1 MVVKRVTPKELPT
14 GLTFILKNLYHAD
27 LSNFVAMAD
36 VNKATL
42 FVNKTVPQKDIDG
55 FLEVITFP
63 NYWVADEESGKG
75 QFLEHVYREYGE
87 HTYRALLDAHTW
99 QMEQKEK
106 RQAAETAKKIIP
118 LIEKEINSENP
129 AVEYNERLVHEIW
142 SAGYRLNRRTSQ
154 NASNYGSMYEF
165 YFGYLLGAGMLKGGI

>member
-118 LIEKEINSENP
+118 LIEKEINNENP
-129 AVEYNERLVHEIW
+129 AVGYNEWLAHEIW
-142 SAGYRLNRRTSQ
+142 NAGYGLNRRTPQ
-154 NASNYGSMYEF
+154 NVSNYGSMYEF

>member
-1 MVVKRVTPKELPT
+1 MKVKKITPKELPA

-27 LSNFVAMAD
+27 LSKFIAMVD
-36 VNKATL
+36 VSKSTL
-42 FVNKTVPQKDIDG
+42 FVNKKMPQKDIDG

-63 NYWVADEESGKG
+63 DYWVADEESGKG

>member
-1 MVVKRVTPKELPT
+1 MKVKKITPKELPA

-27 LSNFVAMAD
+27 LSKFIAMVD
-36 VNKATL
+36 VSKSTL
-42 FVNKTVPQKDIDG
+42 FVNKKMPQKDIDG

-63 NYWVADEESGKG
+63 DYWVADEESGKG
-75 QFLEHVYREYGE
+75 QFLEHVYTKYGK
-87 HTYRALLDAHTW
+87 HTYKALLDAHTW

-106 RQAAETAKKIIP
+106 WQAAETAKKIIP

-129 AVEYNERLVHEIW
+129 AAEYNERLVHEIW

>member
-27 LSNFVAMAD
+27 LSKFIAIVD
-36 VNKATL
+36 VSKSTL
-42 FVNKTVPQKDIDG
+42 FVNKTVLQKDIDG

-63 NYWVADEESGKG
+63 DYWVADEESGKG

-118 LIEKEINSENP
+118 LIEKEINNENP
-129 AVEYNERLVHEIW
+129 AVGYNEWLAHEIW
-142 SAGYRLNRRTSQ
+142 NAGYGLNRRTPQ
-154 NASNYGSMYEF
+154 NVSNYGSMYEF